1 MRRISPTTFRIAR
14 RGTSREINRQIA
26 LNLVRSRQP
35 ISRADL
41 ARLMGIRRGA
51 ISRLVEDL
59 IRTKQI
65 FEGGRFDDAVDAG
78 VNAKA
83 KDGDGN
89 GRPESR
95 KGTAKRGRRPRH
107 LYIETRRHC
116 ALAVDISAARTLLQV
131 TDPLGEPLLDIEEL
145 PAQRHPDGL
154 VRELGRNI
162 QRFLTK
168 HPEVGDCL
176 GVGVTIAGLVDPERG
191 RLRYA
196 PTLGWRELDI
206 REPLEA
212 LIKLPV
218 VVENSVKACVLALVW
233 ATRGHAPVD
242 GPVAFVNASDGV
254 GVGIA
259 IDGQLLRGA
268 HNFAGEFGHIAI
280 SMDGPR
286 CACGRKGCWEAYVS
300 VRATVSRYLGRDL
313 SWPESGEPAKVTVGN
328 IVAQARTGEAR
339 ALQTLRET
347 GYYLG
352 RGLSN
357 IVKAIEPRRIYMSGE
372 ITEAWDLIL
381 PSVQQAMREEAMLP
395 ELGACEILTVPLGDH
410 PRLRGA
416 AALVTSPAFAA
427 PVVA

>member
-1 MRRISPTTFRIAR
+1 
-14 RGTSREINRQIA
+14 
-26 LNLVRSRQP
+26 
-35 ISRADL
+35 
-41 ARLMGIRRGA
+41 MGIRRGA

-59 IRTKQI
+59 IHTKQI
-65 FEGGRFDDAVDAG
+65 FERETVEDPLNG
-78 VNAKA
+78 VKRE
-83 KDGDGN
+83 G
-89 GRPESR
+89 
-95 KGTAKRGRRPRH
+95 KRGRKPRH

-145 PAQRHPDGL
+145 PAHLHPDGL

-162 QRFLTK
+162 KRILAR

-176 GVGVTIAGLVDPERG
+176 GVGVTVAGLVDPERG

-196 PTLGWRELDI
+196 PTLGWHELDI
-206 REPLEA
+206 REPLES

-268 HNFAGEFGHIAI
+268 HNSAGEFGHIPLN
-280 SMDGPR
+280 MDGPA

-313 SWPESGEPAKVTVGN
+313 SWPESAMPSKETVAS
-328 IVAQARTGEAR
+328 IVAHAREGEAR
-339 ALQTLRET
+339 AVETLRET
-347 GYYLG
+347 GRYLG
-352 RGLSN
+352 LGLSS

-381 PSVQQAMREEAMLP
+381 PAVQQAMREEALIP
-395 ELGACEILTVPLGDH
+395 ELAECEIVTVPLGDH